1 MVRTARTTAF
11 VAATLL
17 VTGALA
23 APSAG
28 AAAPDETA
36 SGTSARHCVVNSA
49 TGAESCFAAF
59 PDAIEAAT
67 GGQVTDTPAS
77 AKAAA
82 GDQSFRTE
90 MKRFNA
96 PTGSKQPQSKQSQSE
111 STESTESTET
121 PKSSTLAA
129 ADSVVQGTFFD
140 EVQFG
145 GSSLTITGTA
155 PCVKDGWI
163 EYQYDFPDD
172 WKNRVSSVQPWADCW
187 IWLYPEPNLTGDR
200 DGPFDENTADV
211 GSFMN
216 DRAQSVGFS

>member
-96 PTGSKQPQSKQSQSE
+96 PTRSKQSKQSESTSQSE
-111 STESTESTET
+111 SKSKSTE
-121 PKSSTLAA
+121 SSTLAA

>member
-1 MVRTARTTAF
+1 MARTARTTAF

-28 AAAPDETA
+28 AAAPDDAASGTP

-49 TGAESCFAAF
+49 TGAESCFADF

-82 GDQSFRTE
+82 GDQAFRTE

-96 PTGSKQPQSKQSQSE
+96 PTQSTSKSAKSA
-111 STESTESTET
+111 
-121 PKSSTLAA
+121 KSSTLAA
-129 ADSVVQGTFFD
+129 AGSVVQGTFFD

>member
-23 APSAG
+23 APSAD

-36 SGTSARHCVVNSA
+36 SGTAARHCVVNSA
-49 TGAESCFAAF
+49 TGADSCFAAF

-96 PTGSKQPQSKQSQSE
+96 PTRSKQSKQSESE
-111 STESTESTET
+111 SESESA
-121 PKSSTLAA
+121 KSSTLAA